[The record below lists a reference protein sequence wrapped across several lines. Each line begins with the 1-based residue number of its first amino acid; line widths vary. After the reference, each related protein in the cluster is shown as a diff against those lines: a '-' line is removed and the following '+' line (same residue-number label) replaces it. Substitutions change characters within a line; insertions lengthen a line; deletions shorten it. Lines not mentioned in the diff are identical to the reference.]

1 MACVTPQNVP
11 RTHSR
16 HRDVLPVLG
25 SGAMLVGMADHAG
38 PEPVATVR
46 RALRLLE
53 AAGAHGGEATAQ
65 QLAREA
71 GLPPATVRELL
82 PMLIGDGYLRE
93 LEDHTYVLADDAPGG
108 GPGAQPVPARVR
120 PALAALRNDLGA
132 AAYLTLYV
140 DGEVRV
146 MEIVDSARTPRV
158 DLWVGL
164 DEAGHA
170 TALGK
175 SVLRELDDEARD
187 DYFSRHDLTGLTP
200 GPSRTATSWSSSS
213 TARPRRWSWTARS
226 TYAARPASRSRSTA
240 ASRSAPSASPSGPT
254 GCTAPPGSARSC
266 SRPPSVCPAGSRCP
280 AEGPRAFSPAGSGPA
295 AAAATPDAAAAP
307 PPSTARH

>member
-1 MACVTPQNVP
+1 
-11 RTHSR
+11 
-16 HRDVLPVLG
+16 
-25 SGAMLVGMADHAG
+25 MLVGMADHAG

-71 GLPPATVRELL
+71 GLPPATVHELL
-82 PMLIGDGYLRE
+82 PVLIGDGYLRE

-108 GPGAQPVPARVR
+108 GPGTRPVPARVR
-120 PALAALRNDLGA
+120 PALTALRNDLGA

-200 GPSRTATSWSSSS
+200 RTITH
-213 TARPRRWSWTARS
+213 RDELVQQLD
-226 TYAARPASRSRSTA
+226 
-240 ASRSAPSASPSGPT
+240 G
-254 GCTAPPGSARSC
+254 
-266 SRPPSVCPAGSRCP
+266 
-280 AEGPRAFSPAGSGPA
+280 SPAPVVMDREEYVRGTTCVAVPVYSGEQIGSLGISFRSDRMYRTSLVRAELLSA
-295 AAAATPDAAAAP
+295 AVSVSRRLTLPG
-307 PPSTARH
+307 

>member
-11 RTHSR
+11 RTHPR
-16 HRDVLPVLG
+16 HHDVLPVLG
-25 SGAMLVGMADHAG
+25 SGAMLVGMADHVG

-71 GLPPATVRELL
+71 GLPPATVHELL
-82 PMLIGDGYLRE
+82 PVLIGDGYLRE

-108 GPGAQPVPARVR
+108 GLGTQPVPARVR
-120 PALAALRNDLGA
+120 PALTALRNDLGA

-164 DEAGHA
+164 DDAGHA

-187 DYFSRHDLTGLTP
+187 DYFSRHDLAGLTP
-200 GPSRTATSWSSSS
+200 RTITH
-213 TARPRRWSWTARS
+213 REELVQQLD
-226 TYAARPASRSRSTA
+226 
-240 ASRSAPSASPSGPT
+240 G
-254 GCTAPPGSARSC
+254 
-266 SRPPSVCPAGSRCP
+266 
-280 AEGPRAFSPAGSGPA
+280 SPAPVVMDREEYVRGTTCVAVPVYSGEQIGSLGISFRSDRMYRTSRVRAELLSA
-295 AAAATPDAAAAP
+295 AVSVSRRLTLPG
-307 PPSTARH
+307 

>member
-11 RTHSR
+11 RTHCS
-16 HRDVLPVLG
+16 HEDVLPVLG
-25 SGAMLVGMADHAG
+25 SRAMLVVMADHAG
-38 PEPVATVR
+38 PEPVAAVR

-71 GLPPATVRELL
+71 GLSPAAVGELL
-82 PMLIGDGYLRE
+82 PMLVGDGYLRE
-93 LEDHTYVLADDAPGG
+93 LEDHTFVLADTAPGG
-108 GPGAQPVPARVR
+108 GHGAQPVPARVR
-120 PALAALRNDLGA
+120 PALTALRNDTWA

-140 DGEVRV
+140 DGEIRV

-164 DEAGHA
+164 EEAGHA

-175 SVLRELDDEARD
+175 SVLRELDEEARA

-200 GPSRTATSWSSSS
+200 RTITHKDELV
-213 TARPRRWSWTARS
+213 RELD
-226 TYAARPASRSRSTA
+226 
-240 ASRSAPSASPSGPT
+240 G
-254 GCTAPPGSARSC
+254 
-266 SRPPSVCPAGSRCP
+266 
-280 AEGPRAFSPAGSGPA
+280 SPAPVVMDREEYVRGTTCVAVPVYSGEQVGSLGISFRSDRMYRPSQVRQELLSA
-295 AAAATPDAAAAP
+295 AVLVSRRLTLP
-307 PPSTARH
+307 H